1 MKSQT
6 QIDKPSG
13 GHADGCEV
21 VGYCALPSVIL
32 ANYTAGN
39 LGDITGAGKGR
50 GAARR
55 ARACGVGEDPEV
67 ARAARVAGEVE
78 RGGRIVE
85 HDLGRA
91 ILEFVGGRMF
101 ARGAGCRLRGGGLAS
116 SLARWRWNI
125 WTCPSDTS
133 IEEAAAA
140 GAAAIVK
147 AFPAIK
153 AADIPPSL
161 KPDDRKSPVRAA
173 IWQCARRAIKRQ
185 FRLDFAHGKTGWH
198 SDGAGSIGIDTVE
211 GEIGTQRAS
220 LEAWA
225 RGETIVESWKEGGAP
240 VETAMVADP
249 VARKALCWRIWR
261 ALVPAPLVAK
271 SDDAIAR
278 RSTHR
283 PQRYR
288 RTIAGQRRRRQ
299 REV

>member
-1 MKSQT
+1 VARHKKRSQNMKSQT

-140 GAAAIVK
+140 GAAAVVENI
-147 AFPAIK
+147 PAIE
-153 AADIPPSL
+153 AAPGVTVTPSAIPPSL

-198 SDGAGSIGIDTVE
+198 SDRASSIGIDTAGGV
-211 GEIGTQRAS
+211 IDTQRAS

-225 RGETIVESWKEGGAP
+225 RGETIVKSWVDGGAQ
-240 VETAMVADP
+240 V
-249 VARKALCWRIWR
+249 RKLGGWTQW
-261 ALVPAPLVAK
+261 
-271 SDDAIAR
+271 
-278 RSTHR
+278 T
-283 PQRYR
+283 Q
-288 RTIAGQRRRRQ
+288 
-299 REV
+299 